1 MYVSY
6 RLEPTRWT
14 TPCWNTAPKS
24 TSSKPP
30 SVTSL
35 STSSTLRQVY
45 SFVVLSQ
52 YLGRGNAGGI
62 LTRRLSTDRNWKIRG
77 DVPGFLRLSRMQAV
91 EGNSMW
97 RTLRSLMAYFS
108 TLICSV
114 STSNPLFFLSLFFF
128 VLTETSWG
136 SWGTEQ
142 RGFHRS
148 GKSCLPWEG
157 FQALKQEPH
166 CFSPCS
172 FVGSLVCSG
181 KLKAGSQVSSQPLR
195 TVCVALVQTGVH
207 NWNLAELLK
216 DFSKLTQS
224 QLRGKSFLCSFYIRG
239 LEEWLRAHGDWCV
252 FLSYEWLHSC
262 FCTATVLVHCRG
274 RVYYLRWWLSFIFQ
288 ELLPRENCL
297 LMPKK
302 NGFLSVPSQF
312 SVLIL
317 FKFGDL

>member
-1 MYVSY
+1 
-6 RLEPTRWT
+6 
-14 TPCWNTAPKS
+14 
-24 TSSKPP
+24 
-30 SVTSL
+30 
-35 STSSTLRQVY
+35 
-45 SFVVLSQ
+45 
-52 YLGRGNAGGI
+52 
-62 LTRRLSTDRNWKIRG
+62 
-77 DVPGFLRLSRMQAV
+77 
-91 EGNSMW
+91 
-97 RTLRSLMAYFS
+97 MAYFS

-148 GKSCLPWEG
+148 GKSCIPWEG
-157 FQALKQEPH
+157 FRALKQEPH

-224 QLRGKSFLCSFYIRG
+224 QLRGKSFLCSFYVTG
-239 LEEWLRAHGDWCV
+239 LEEWDWCV

-302 NGFLSVPSQF
+302 KLVPVSSFPVLCAHIVQIWWFIGWAVCGPFLQQQDGGQGGMWF
-312 SVLIL
+312 CLFCRMIL
-317 FKFGDL
+317 SGVVRTFFLNCCRIRGRVVWWWEMRSSHIDHALQIQYGDRLDV